1 MFKKVIKLLLRYLTQ
16 IFFIFLFVFFYYK
29 TKFPISEKLPLNFFF
44 RIDPLIGI
52 STTLSTLHFNYL
64 LWPSLLTVLFLLV
77 LGNFFCWWV
86 CPFGGIID
94 LFNLIFF
101 RKKWKISRKIPNY
114 LRKLRVFI
122 FWGLILNSLIFIFS
136 LVPNFFWF
144 SYPYVILTRALLFR
158 NWFIIFIIIIVINIF
173 FPRFWCYN
181 ICPLGYFN
189 YLIGIKLRN
198 KIKKKI
204 AK

>member
-1 MFKKVIKLLLRYLTQ
+1 MYKKLLFLRYLSQ

-29 TKFPISEKLPLNFFF
+29 TKYPIPARLPLNFFF

-64 LWPSLLTVLFLLV
+64 LWPSLITILFLLI

-86 CPFGGIID
+86 CPLGGMVD
-94 LFNLIFF
+94 LINLILF
-101 RKKWKISRKIPNY
+101 RKKWKISIKIPDY

-122 FWGLILNSLIFIFS
+122 FWGLILNSFIFIFL

-144 SYPYVILTRALLFR
+144 SDPYVILTRAFLFR
-158 NWFIIFIIIIVINIF
+158 NWFIIFIIIIVINILF
-173 FPRFWCYN
+173 QRFWCYN